1 MNRSFDESARLLQRA
16 LKSIPLGAQTF
27 SKSPTQFPRAVS
39 PHFAAKARG
48 AMITDVDGNEY
59 VDFINALAAVMIGY
73 CDPEIDAAVAEQL
86 RSGVTFS
93 LSHELEIE
101 VAERLVRLVPC
112 AEQVRF
118 GKNGSDATAAAI
130 RLARAYTGRDRVAV
144 CGYHG
149 WQDWYI
155 GTTSRDLGV
164 PQAVKALSHTFTYN
178 DSDSLAR
185 LLDSHRGEFA
195 AVILE
200 PLSVAEPRA
209 GFLEAVADLTR
220 AAGALLV
227 FDETVTGFRVHLS
240 GAQGLTGVVP
250 DLATFGKGMANGF
263 PLSAIVGRG
272 RYMALMEKIFFSAT
286 FGGET
291 LSLAAARATLDRIER
306 EHVPARLAALGTR
319 LRDGAREAIERAG
332 IGDVFKITGHPSW
345 TFLNITATKRATQY
359 EIKTL
364 LLQELFARGI
374 LSLGTH
380 NLSAAHTDEHIDTL
394 LAVYGE
400 VLPFVAERAQAGRVR
415 EALRTEPLAPL
426 FAVR

>member
-164 PQAVKALSHTFTYN
+164 PRAVKALSHTFTYN

-185 LLDSHRGEFA
+185 LLDTHRGEFA

-345 TFLNITATKRATQY
+345 TFLNIAATKRATQY

-380 NLSAAHTDEHIDTL
+380 NLSAAHTDGHIATL